1 MRTHAATILA
11 LSALTSG
18 AAVSACGD
26 GASNMRASAEEG
38 EASGISASASASATD
53 GATGTD
59 GATDS
64 ASASASATQGSASA
78 TMGSASAATEA
89 DSGNSNSAGEGPKFD
104 LGAQPDVDLHCG
116 TGKGGGGG
124 GTDFSYIW
132 IANSNE
138 STVSK
143 INTETLVE
151 EGRYI
156 TRPDSNGNP
165 SRTSVNLNGD
175 MAIGNRN
182 GGVTMIYALHDNC
195 PDASNTSSG
204 AGDVKPWPDGCV
216 GWHTPM
222 AYASQ
227 RLVAWTAG
235 MYNNQTCR
243 YEDTKVWTSGAN
255 DPLIDVVLLDGETG
269 TVEQTVPLPGN
280 VVASYYGIYGG
291 AVDSNDNF
299 WGSQLSQGHIVR
311 VDRLT
316 FVPQTWAMAV
326 PGYGMAVDRNDRV
339 WTCSSQVGRF
349 DYPSQSWQTAQ
360 AGGSGGCMPDGANLL
375 WLANNPMVA
384 VDIDTLAV
392 MQTLPVPS
400 YVHGVS
406 IDFNGYVWGPA
417 INNNEAYRVD
427 PATGIVDVVTG
438 LNLPYT
444 YSDMTGFGLSQA
456 VGPSG

>member
-1 MRTHAATILA
+1 MATRAAISFTLCSLA
-11 LSALTSG
+11 L
-18 AAVSACGD
+18 ACGTKSDD
-26 GASNMRASAEEG
+26 GRASG
-38 EASGISASASASATD
+38 DGGISVTGITSA
-53 GATGTD
+53 GG
-59 GATDS
+59 TDS
-64 ASASASATQGSASA
+64 ADDAGSGG
-78 TMGSASAATEA
+78 GSGDGSGGSGGSGGEA
-89 DSGNSNSAGEGPKFD
+89 EAGTGDIKFD
-104 LGAQPDVDLHCG
+104 MGVQPDINLGCDG
-116 TGKGGGGG
+116 GGGGGG
-124 GTDFSYIW
+124 GTADFSYIW

-143 INTETLVE
+143 INTETLIE

-195 PDASNTSSG
+195 PDPNNTSSG
-204 AGDVKPWPDGCV
+204 PADVKPWPDGCV

-227 RLVAWTAG
+227 RPVAWSAG
-235 MYNNQTCR
+235 TYNNSTCR

-291 AVDSNDNF
+291 AVDSGDNF

-311 VDRLT
+311 VDRVT

-326 PGYGMAVDRNDRV
+326 PGYGMTVDRNDRV

-349 DYPSQSWQTAQ
+349 DYPSQTWQTAN
-360 AGGSGGCMPDGANLL
+360 AGGSGGCMPDGQNLL
-375 WLANNPMVA
+375 WLANDPMVA
-384 VDIDTLAV
+384 VDIDNLSV
-392 MQTLPVPS
+392 VQTLDVPN

-417 INNNEAYRVD
+417 IYNNEAYRVD
-427 PATGIVDVVTG
+427 PATGQVDVVAG

-444 YSDMTGFGLSQA
+444 YSDMTGFGLSQ
-456 VGPSG
+456 VGGPSG

>member
-1 MRTHAATILA
+1 
-11 LSALTSG
+11 
-18 AAVSACGD
+18 
-26 GASNMRASAEEG
+26 MRASAEEG

-222 AYASQ
+222 AYVSQ
-227 RLVAWTAG
+227 RPVAWTTG
-235 MYNNQTCR
+235 VWNDQLCR
-243 YEDTKVWTSGAN
+243 WDDTKVWTSGAN

-269 TVEQTVPLPGN
+269 TVEQTVPLPPEVIAG
-280 VVASYYGIYGG
+280 YYGIYGG
-291 AVDSNDNF
+291 AVNSDNDF
-299 WGSQLSQGHIVR
+299 WGSQLGQGHIVR
-311 VDRLT
+311 VDFANYDVET
-316 FVPQTWAMAV
+316 FPMATS
-326 PGYGMAVDRNDRV
+326 GYGMAVDRNDRV
-339 WTCSSQVGRF
+339 WTCSYEVGRY
-349 DYPSQSWQTAQ
+349 DYDAGTWQTAQ
-360 AGGSGGCMPDGANLL
+360 VGGGGGCMPDGQDLI
-375 WLANNPMVA
+375 WLANDPMVG
-384 VDIDTLAV
+384 VDIETLAV
-392 MQTLPVPS
+392 VQSLDVPN

-417 INNNEAYRVD
+417 IYNNEAYRVD
-427 PATGIVDVVTG
+427 PATGQVDVVPG
-438 LNLPYT
+438 LNFPYT
-444 YSDMTGFGLSQA
+444 YSDMTGFGLSQ
-456 VGPSG
+456 VGNPSG